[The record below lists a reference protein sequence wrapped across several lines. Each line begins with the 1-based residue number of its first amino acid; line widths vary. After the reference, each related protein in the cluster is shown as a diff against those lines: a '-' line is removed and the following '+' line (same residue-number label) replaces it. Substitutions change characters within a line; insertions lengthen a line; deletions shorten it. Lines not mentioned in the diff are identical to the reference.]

1 MVYPFSRG
9 MVGPEVAMGKY
20 DIPIL
25 ERYYRVILKVQ
36 EVNFVTGKVSEMF
49 LADETLNLRFFMQA
63 FIIPHL
69 HELASLRTQSTILY
83 LPRTGMVESFRL

>member
-9 MVGPEVAMGKY
+9 VIGTEVAMGKY

-36 EVNFVTGKVSEMF
+36 EVNFDTGEVSEMF
-49 LADETLNLRFFMQA
+49 LVDETLNLRFFKQA

-69 HELASLRTQSTILY
+69 HEPASLKTKSTILC
-83 LPRTGMVESFRL
+83 LPRADNV